1 MNIKTILSKPLPVVW
16 YRFVQLVKL
25 KMYFKTKFWQKIE
38 PKVHQKVSKSK
49 NTWTAKSELFS
60 KDFSAKAFPENLQK
74 ETISNANEIVNGNIL
89 VFDVS
94 YKFTQPIS
102 WNTDW
107 RANHAWRN
115 NYYKSYSFY
124 EKNKVK
130 EFDVK
135 FPWELSRLS
144 FLIPVARAYQ
154 LQQDAS
160 QLAYIQ
166 HILSDWKTSN
176 PIGFS
181 V

>member
-94 YKFTQPIS
+94 YKFTNLFRGIQIGEQIMRGETTITKAIHFTKKTKS
-102 WNTDW
+102 
-107 RANHAWRN
+107 RN
-115 NYYKSYSFY
+115 
-124 EKNKVK
+124 
-130 EFDVK
+130 
-135 FPWELSRLS
+135 LM
-144 FLIPVARAYQ
+144 
-154 LQQDAS
+154 
-160 QLAYIQ
+160 
-166 HILSDWKTSN
+166 
-176 PIGFS
+176 
-181 V
+181 